1 METNERQKR
10 IQTSKYF
17 FFNLSNIESKIQLT
31 TESIEKLIHNS
42 TPAEYK
48 QNLRIQN
55 LRIQETKKNYSTE
68 ATLGDVE
75 EINKLKSKKEKL
87 LNQYKCNCSLI
98 DKVEDFHYRMF
109 LQCVFIFK
117 LQKTDIKRLLRVK
130 KIKTNNDFDKFLN
143 DSLVSFSYVIENE
156 YRRLKEA

>member
-1 METNERQKR
+1 MKTNERQKR

-17 FFNLSNIESKIQLT
+17 FFNLSNIESEIQLT

-75 EINKLKSKKEKL
+75 EIS
-87 LNQYKCNCSLI
+87 
-98 DKVEDFHYRMF
+98 
-109 LQCVFIFK
+109 
-117 LQKTDIKRLLRVK
+117 
-130 KIKTNNDFDKFLN
+130 
-143 DSLVSFSYVIENE
+143 
-156 YRRLKEA
+156 EAMLG